1 MQIAKN
7 SNMKSIIIAAI
18 VFLHCATFNEALQCY
33 SHDTCTTN
41 CPQLSDTVRTC
52 TNDENRCYKLA
63 FSGGVSRGC
72 VRDRCSA
79 QVNENFMMANI
90 CCERDLCN
98 SATTP
103 KMTLGGLFILIAILV
118 FARI

>member
-1 MQIAKN
+1 
-7 SNMKSIIIAAI
+7 MKSIIITAI

-41 CPQLSDTVRTC
+41 CPQLSDAVRTC
-52 TNDENRCYKLA
+52 ANDDNRCYKLA
-63 FSGGVSRGC
+63 FPGGVSRGC

-79 QVNENFMMANI
+79 QINGHFMMANI
-90 CCERDLCN
+90 CCEKDLCN

-103 KMTLGGLFILIAILV
+103 KMTLSGLFILIAVLV
-118 FARI
+118 FSRI